1 MRMLILGLIS
11 FLIATPSGEIPTEQ
25 PVIREYSIPG
35 NMDALIQSY
44 SVDTSY
50 ILVQLNLKSDSLVSR
65 VMDSLPL
72 AQLNHGPASYQ
83 RMMDISTFQQ
93 LEETITSPNY
103 QIISDNY
110 NLPNSRSFWVQ
121 VHEGSETEGTWT
133 DDEAISYDCDCLSGA
148 SECVRLGYYAWY
160 NPLDYWGEAWY
171 AYGPPFH
178 QEIQEIRITVRGAQ
192 CDALP
197 LSSESYMGMR
207 NNEGGWSQDYQLSLD
222 YTDNEFV
229 VPSDVWSNGFLM
241 PQIGSEDN
249 YVIDNVKLEFYYTCN
264 GAEYSPANLLASDA
278 NSCTNV
284 DISWELSP
292 SETLG
297 QRLYR
302 DDVLIANLGAETTS
316 YQDWLAVPSTTHIY
330 CIEAYNECGDS
341 PQICNPGSLHSP
353 PNIAENTMASDGLYE
368 NQIVVTWD
376 ENYNTDTY
384 KIYRDGI
391 WLGINNSTQ
400 TQYIDQFVDFGIT
413 YEYCIESI
421 NECGYSGWA
430 CDWGFTNIQPGDVN
444 DDGSI
449 NVLDVVVMVNV
460 ILQLENATEY
470 VMWAADLNFDSL
482 INVMDVVLLVNQILE

>member
-1 MRMLILGLIS
+1 MRMLVLGLIS
-11 FLIATPSGEIPTEQ
+11 FLMATPSGEIPLEQ
-25 PVIREYSIPG
+25 PLIREYSPPG
-35 NMDALIQSY
+35 DMDALIVNY

-50 ILVQLNLKSDSLVSR
+50 LLVQLNLKSDSLVAR
-65 VMDSLPL
+65 VMDNLPL

-83 RMMDISTFQQ
+83 RMMNISTFQQ
-93 LEETITSPNY
+93 LEETITSPYY
-103 QIISDNY
+103 QIISDDY

-121 VHEGSETEGTWT
+121 VHEGSETQGTWT

-171 AYGPPFH
+171 AYDPPFY
-178 QEIQEIRITVRGAQ
+178 QEIQEVRVTVRGAQ

-197 LSSESYMGMR
+197 LSSESYLGMR
-207 NNEGGWSQDYQLSLD
+207 NNQGGWSQDYQLSID
-222 YTDNEFV
+222 YTDNEFI
-229 VPSDVWSNGFLM
+229 VPSDIWSDGFLM
-241 PQIGSEDN
+241 PQMGSEDN
-249 YVIDNVKLEFYYTCN
+249 YVIDNVKLEFYYSCD

-278 NSCTNV
+278 SSCTNV

-292 SETLG
+292 SEALG

-302 DDVLIANLGAETTS
+302 DDVLIANLGPGATS
-316 YQDWLAVPSTTHIY
+316 YQDWLALPNTTHIY
-330 CIEAYNECGDS
+330 CIETYNECGDS
-341 PQICNPGSLHSP
+341 PQICNPGSLHAP
-353 PNIAENTMASDGLYE
+353 PNIAENTLASDGLYE

-376 ENYNTDTY
+376 ENEDTDTY
-384 KIYRDGI
+384 KIYRDGT

-400 TQYIDQFVDFGIT
+400 TEYIDQFVDFGIT

-421 NECGYSGWA
+421 NVCGNSGWA
-430 CDWGFTNIQPGDVN
+430 CDLGFTNIQPGDVN

-460 ILQLENATEY
+460 ILLLEDATEY
-470 VMWAADLNFDSL
+470 IVWAADLNFDGS
-482 INVMDVVLLVNQILE
+482 INIMDVILLVNQILE